1 MIFVRVASF
10 PEWREKA
17 RHLLLAGVPPAEVD
31 WEGEGLFAEELP
43 PPGVGRPHVPKAFME
58 AAERAACYRDSRRWG
73 LLYRILWR
81 IQHESRQLLEVSSD
95 DDVVALRHM
104 VDEVRRDSHKM
115 KAFVRFR
122 KLGDEYIAWHEQSH
136 LVLERTA
143 PFFARRFGPM
153 RWAILTPDSS
163 AYWDGKE
170 LRFGPGVARAQAP
183 EGDEMEELWK
193 TYYTNIFNPAR
204 VKVSAMKAE
213 MPVKYWKTMPE
224 TALIPGLLA
233 GAEQRVREMIR
244 VDSTSLEERPDLWA
258 ARLLEAGAPLGE
270 LGEAVMR
277 CRGCELCEKTHAVF
291 GAGSPTAPLVF
302 VGEQPGDQEDK
313 QGKPFVGPAGQILR
327 QTLGALRIP
336 VEHVY
341 LTNAVKHF
349 HWEDKGNSRLHKRA
363 SPTQIRI
370 CRPWAE
376 AEIQTIRPRV
386 VCCLG
391 VTAAQS
397 LLRPDFR
404 LTRQRGQLI
413 ESPLAD
419 KVLAT
424 FHPSYLLR
432 LPDPEERARQRA
444 LFDQDIALAYRL
456 SLEP

>member
-1 MIFVRVASF
+1 MIFVQVASF
-10 PEWREKA
+10 EEWRDKA
-17 RHLLLAGVPPAEVD
+17 RKLLLAEVPPEQVD
-31 WEGEGLFAEELP
+31 WNGQGLFAEEIPLSRP
-43 PPGVGRPHVPKAFME
+43 GRPHVPKAFLE
-58 AAERAACYRDSRRWG
+58 AAERAACFRGEQKWT

-81 IQHESRQLLEVSSD
+81 IQYENRQLLEVASD
-95 DDVVALRHM
+95 EDVSDLRHM

-122 KLGDEYIAWHEQSH
+122 KFGEEYIAWHEQSH

-153 RWAILTPDSS
+153 RWAILTPDRS

-170 LRFGPGVARAQAP
+170 LRFGPGVPRSQAP
-183 EGDEMEELWK
+183 DGDVMEELWK
-193 TYYTNIFNPAR
+193 TYYANIFNPAR

-224 TALIPGLLA
+224 TALIPELLA
-233 GAEQRVREMIR
+233 GAEQRVRAM
-244 VDSTSLEERPDLWA
+244 VKTDPVLLEERPDLWA
-258 ARLLEAGAPLGE
+258 ARLLEAQAPLHE
-270 LGEAVMR
+270 IGEAVLR

-291 GAGSPTAPLVF
+291 GAGSPAAPLML

-313 QGKPFVGPAGQILR
+313 QRKPFVGPAGQILR
-327 QTLGALRIP
+327 QTLAALGVP

-349 HWEDKGNSRLHKRA
+349 HWEDKGKKRLHKRA

-376 AEIQTIRPRV
+376 AEVRTIRPRV
-386 VCCLG
+386 LVCLG

-397 LLRPDFR
+397 LLHPSFR
-404 LTRQRGQLI
+404 LTRQRGQLV

-432 LPDPEERARQRA
+432 IPDAEEQAQQRA
-444 LFDQDIALAYRL
+444 LFDQDLALAYRL
-456 SLEP
+456 SLES

>member
-1 MIFVRVASF
+1 LIFVQVASF
-10 PEWREKA
+10 EEWRQKA
-17 RHLLLAGVPPAEVD
+17 RHLLLARVPPAEVD
-31 WEGEGLFAEELP
+31 WEGEGLFSEELP
-43 PPGVGRPHVPKAFME
+43 APEAGTPHVPKAFVE
-58 AAERAACYRDSRRWG
+58 AAECAACFREPRKWD

-81 IQHESRQLLEVSSD
+81 IQHENRQLLQVASDEDVS
-95 DDVVALRHM
+95 ALRHM

-122 KLGDEYIAWHEQSH
+122 KLGDDYIAWHEQCH

-153 RWAILTPDSS
+153 RWAILTPDRS
-163 AYWDGKE
+163 AYWDGMD
-170 LRFGPGVARAQAP
+170 LRFGPGVPRSQAP
-183 EGDEMEELWK
+183 SDDAMEELWK
-193 TYYTNIFNPAR
+193 TYYANIFNPAR
-204 VKVSAMKAE
+204 VKVAAMKAE

-233 GAEQRVREMIR
+233 GAEQRVREMVQVEPI
-244 VDSTSLEERPDLWA
+244 VLEERPDLWA
-258 ARLLEAGAPLGE
+258 ARLLQAKAPLGE
-270 LGEAVMR
+270 IAQAVSR

-291 GAGSPTAPLVF
+291 GAGSHAAPLML

-327 QTLGALRIP
+327 QTLAALRVP

-349 HWEDKGNSRLHKRA
+349 HWEDKGKNRLHKRA

-386 VCCLG
+386 LVCLG

-432 LPDPEERARQRA
+432 IPDPEERAQQRA
-444 LFDQDIALAYRL
+444 LFDQDIALAYQL
-456 SLEP
+456 SLEA

>member
-1 MIFVRVASF
+1 MIFVQAGSF
-10 PEWREKA
+10 EEWREKA
-17 RHLLLAGVPPAEVD
+17 RNLLLAEVAPEQVD
-31 WEGEGLFAEELP
+31 WNGEGLFTEELP
-43 PPGVGRPHVPKAFME
+43 PPRPGQPHVPKAFME
-58 AAERAACYRDSRRWG
+58 AAERAGCFRGGQKWSV
-73 LLYRILWR
+73 LYRILWR
-81 IQHESRQLLEVSSD
+81 IQHENRRLLEVASD
-95 DDVVALRHM
+95 EDVVSLRHM

-122 KLGDEYIAWHEQSH
+122 KVDEEYIAWHEQSH

-153 RWAILTPDSS
+153 RWAILTPDRS

-170 LRFGPGVARAQAP
+170 LRFGPGVPRSQAP
-183 EGDEMEELWK
+183 SGDAMEELWK
-193 TYYTNIFNPAR
+193 TYYANIFNPAR

-224 TALIPGLLA
+224 TALIPELLA
-233 GAEQRVREMIR
+233 GAEQRVRAM
-244 VDSTSLEERPDLWA
+244 VKADPVLLEERPDLWA
-258 ARLLEAGAPLGE
+258 ARLLEAQAPLHE
-270 LGEAVMR
+270 IGEAVLR

-291 GAGSPTAPLVF
+291 GAGSPEAPLML

-313 QGKPFVGPAGQILR
+313 QRQPFVGPAGQILR
-327 QTLGALRIP
+327 QTLGALRVP

-349 HWEDKGNSRLHKRA
+349 HWEDKGKNRLHKRA

-376 AEIQTIRPRV
+376 AEIRTVRPRV
-386 VCCLG
+386 LVCLG

-432 LPDPEERARQRA
+432 IPDADERAQQRA

-456 SLEP
+456 SLES

>member
-10 PEWREKA
+10 EEWRDKA
-17 RHLLLAGVPPAEVD
+17 RVLLMAGVPPEGVD
-31 WEGEGLFAEELP
+31 WEGEGLFDEELP
-43 PPGVGRPHVPKAFME
+43 VPRSGTMNVPKAFME
-58 AAERAACYRDSRRWG
+58 AAERAACFRGLRKWG
-73 LLYRILWR
+73 VLYRILWR
-81 IQHESRQLLEVSSD
+81 IQHENRLLLELASD
-95 DDVVALRHM
+95 DDVVELRHM

-122 KLGDEYIAWHEQSH
+122 KVGEEYVAWHEQSH

-143 PFFARRFGPM
+143 PFFVRRFGPM
-153 RWAILTPDSS
+153 RWAILTPDRS
-163 AYWDGKE
+163 AYWDGTE
-170 LRFGPGVARAQAP
+170 LRFGPGVPRSEAP
-183 EGDEMEELWK
+183 DGDAMEELWK
-193 TYYTNIFNPAR
+193 TYYANIFNPAR
-204 VKVSAMKAE
+204 VKVAAMKAE

-224 TALIPGLLA
+224 TALIPELLA
-233 GAEQRVREMIR
+233 GAEARVREMTR
-244 VDSTSLEERPDLWA
+244 VEPVVLEERPDLWA
-258 ARLLEAGAPLGE
+258 ARLLETGAGLGE
-270 LGEAVMR
+270 IAQAVSR

-291 GAGSPTAPLVF
+291 GAGSHAAPLVL

-327 QTLGALRIP
+327 QTLGALRVP

-349 HWEDKGNSRLHKRA
+349 HWEERGSQRLHKRA

-376 AEIQTIRPRV
+376 AEIQTIQPRV
-386 VCCLG
+386 LVCLG

-404 LTRQRGQLI
+404 LTRERGRLV
-413 ESPLAD
+413 ESPLAP

-432 LPDPEERARQRA
+432 IPDPDERARQRA
-444 LFDQDIALAYRL
+444 LFEEDIALAYRL
-456 SLEP
+456 SL